1 MKESSHFTRVCI
13 FRVETNS
20 RDSNARKTIKIYIDR
35 NELYYE
41 NCYGSWVKKF
51 CLSVC
56 MNEFHIHFLQTC
68 VRLFVYNYLSIY
80 YLGLLS
86 PFITAWHISIRDCF
100 FFFQSFNHIYRAIL
114 LCLRVY
120 VYLWIQCYDIKECR
134 LLRGLNAY
142 CLVPDESL

>member
-100 FFFQSFNHIYRAIL
+100 FFFNHSIIFIVQFYY
-114 LCLRVY
+114 VY
-120 VYLWIQCYDIKECR
+120 VYTCIYEFSAMILK
-134 LLRGLNAY
+134 NAD
-142 CLVPDESL
+142 CCVAWMPIV